1 MFSVHISSYGFT
13 RETDWSARK
22 KRKSNSRLC
31 LEQFVLGSLS
41 NYDGRAAKAS
51 LRTRIRA
58 VSNFIA
64 TVLPRSIC

>member
-41 NYDGRAAKAS
+41 NYDGKGS
-51 LRTRIRA
+51 E
-58 VSNFIA
+58 
-64 TVLPRSIC
+64 SISSSVHRYSSTSFNLLNMGKFF